1 MRFENYFILNRERK
15 RKMANVCKCDYCHN
29 YIEYD
34 ESDYEVA
41 FGVPNQIYITCPVC
55 GMPITV
61 GVADYPQLF

>member
-1 MRFENYFILNRERK
+1 
-15 RKMANVCKCDYCHN
+15 MANVCKCDYCHS

-55 GMPITV
+55 GKPITV